1 MWVSNFG
8 HVYLDLTRL
17 SSIHLVHEDNKEK
30 EFELEMSWISA
41 ETQGIFLPVPKDLH
55 QEAEE
60 KAKAALDNF
69 E

>member
-1 MWVSNFG
+1 MPICQHIHS
-8 HVYLDLTRL
+8 YLIETT
-17 SSIHLVHEDNKEK
+17 SIHLVHEDNKEK
-30 EFELEMSWISA
+30 EFELEISWIGA

-60 KAKAALDNF
+60 KAKAALETF

>member
-1 MWVSNFG
+1 M
-8 HVYLDLTRL
+8 T
-17 SSIHLVHEDNKEK
+17 SIHLVHEDNKEK
-30 EFELEMSWISA
+30 EFELELSWIGA
-41 ETQGIFLPVPKDLH
+41 ETQGVFLPVPKDLH

>member
-1 MWVSNFG
+1 MSVDPRTSLFWSDQI
-8 HVYLDLTRL
+8 H
-17 SSIHLVHEDNKEK
+17 SIHLVHEDNKEK
-30 EFELEMSWISA
+30 EFELEMSWIGA
-41 ETQGIFLPVPKDLH
+41 ETQGVFLPVPKDLH